1 MPPEEKTMLTRK
13 ELKQRGKHSLKK
25 HYLIFTVICLI
36 SAFLA
41 SEFRG
46 SLNFS
51 TLRNYEE
58 FTDNPVFEGGRGV
71 LFNIIQQFSSG
82 SIPITISASVNSLAG
97 TERGGIV
104 LLILIGT
111 VAMFVFWMFIQNTF
125 GVILRRIFL
134 ESHTYESVP
143 RSRVLFL
150 LKIKKWMKA
159 AWIMLVKYFFQL
171 LWSLTIIGGIIKHYS
186 YFLVPYITAEN
197 PDITACQAVTLSRK
211 MMKGHKW
218 ECFVFELSFLGWEL
232 LGILT
237 LGVFNILYTNPYK
250 TAAFT
255 EYFVQLRQEA
265 KKNKIPGTEL
275 LNDIYLYEKADTLL
289 LMEKYVD
296 ILDIME
302 TPSPQEPELPG
313 IKGFFARN
321 FGILLFW
328 GKQEK
333 RYEQLQA
340 QHVRNAE
347 LYEAL
352 KGTVYPTRL
361 HPIPE
366 ERKRN
371 QIESLNY
378 MRPYSIWSL
387 ILIFLGLSFF
397 GWLWEVTF
405 HLILSGEF
413 ANQGFLNGPWIPL
426 YGSASVLILT
436 LLYKL
441 RKNPGMEFLASIIL
455 CGFLEYMTSL
465 ILETISGGIKW
476 WDYSEYFLNL
486 NGRICAEGLLV
497 FGARGIIVVYVLA
510 PLADNLIHAADQ
522 KLLKLFTLVLLIL
535 FCLDAAY
542 SPFHPNTETG
552 ITETSFSIPS
562 REEADRFP
570 YGDNTSQ
577 L

>member
-1 MPPEEKTMLTRK
+1 
-13 ELKQRGKHSLKK
+13 
-25 HYLIFTVICLI
+25 
-36 SAFLA
+36 
-41 SEFRG
+41 
-46 SLNFS
+46 
-51 TLRNYEE
+51 
-58 FTDNPVFEGGRGV
+58 
-71 LFNIIQQFSSG
+71 
-82 SIPITISASVNSLAG
+82 
-97 TERGGIV
+97 
-104 LLILIGT
+104 
-111 VAMFVFWMFIQNTF
+111 
-125 GVILRRIFL
+125 
-134 ESHTYESVP
+134 
-143 RSRVLFL
+143 
-150 LKIKKWMKA
+150 MKA
-159 AWIMLVKYFFQL
+159 SWIMLVKSFFQI
-171 LWSLTIIGGIIKHYS
+171 LWSLTIAGGIIKHYS

-197 PDITACQAVTLSRK
+197 PDMTARQAVTLSRK
-211 MMKGHKW
+211 MMKDHKW
-218 ECFVFELSFLGWEL
+218 ECFVFELSFLGWEI

-265 KKNKIPGTEL
+265 KKAKIPGIDL
-275 LNDIYLYEKADTLL
+275 LNDIYLYEKADALL

-333 RYEQLQA
+333 RYEQLHA

-347 LYEAL
+347 LCEAL

-378 MRPYSIWSL
+378 MRQYSIWSL

-405 HLILSGEF
+405 HLLLSGEF
-413 ANQGFLNGPWIPL
+413 VNQGFLNGPWIPI

-436 LLYKL
+436 LLYRL
-441 RKNPGMEFLASIIL
+441 RKNPGMEFLASIFL
-455 CGFLEYMTSL
+455 CGLLEYMASL
-465 ILETISGGIKW
+465 VLETISGGIKW

-486 NGRICAEGLLV
+486 NGRVCAEGLLV
-497 FGARGIIVVYVLA
+497 FGAGGIIVVYVLA
-510 PLADNLIHAADQ
+510 PLADNLLHAADQ
-522 KLLKLFTLVLLIL
+522 KLLKLFTLVLLVL
-535 FCLDAAY
+535 FCVDAAY

-552 ITETSFSIPS
+552 ITETSFSIPIRKGLS
-562 REEADRFP
+562 
-570 YGDNTSQ
+570 
-577 L
+577 

>member
-1 MPPEEKTMLTRK
+1 MLTRK

-25 HYLIFTVICLI
+25 HYLIFTAICLI

-58 FTDNPVFEGGRGV
+58 FIDNPVFEEWRGF
-71 LFNIIQQFSSG
+71 LLNIIQQISPG
-82 SIPITISASVNSLAG
+82 SILVTMSASVNSLAE
-97 TERGGIV
+97 TERGEIV
-104 LLILIGT
+104 LLILTGT
-111 VAMFVFWMFIQNTF
+111 VAMFVFWVFIQNTF

-134 ESHTYESVP
+134 ESHTYEAVP
-143 RSRVLFL
+143 ISRVLFL

-159 AWIMLVKYFFQL
+159 SWIMLIKSFFQL
-171 LWSLTIIGGIIKHYS
+171 LWSLTIAGGIIKHYS

-197 PDITACQAVTLSRK
+197 PDMTARQAVTLSRK

-218 ECFVFELSFLGWEL
+218 ECFVFELSFLGWEI

-265 KKNKIPGTEL
+265 KKAKIPGIDL
-275 LNDIYLYEKADTLL
+275 LNDIYLYEKADALL

-333 RYEQLQA
+333 RYEQLHA

-366 ERKRN
+366 ESKRN

-378 MRPYSIWSL
+378 MRQYSIWSL

-405 HLILSGEF
+405 HLLLSGEF
-413 ANQGFLNGPWIPL
+413 ANQGFLNGPWIPI

-436 LLYKL
+436 LLYRL

-465 ILETISGGIKW
+465 VLETISGGIKW

-486 NGRICAEGLLV
+486 NGRVCAEGLLV
-497 FGARGIIVVYVLA
+497 FGAGGIIVVYVLA
-510 PLADNLIHAADQ
+510 PLADNLLHAADQ
-522 KLLKLFTLVLLIL
+522 KLLKLFTLVLLVL
-535 FCLDAAY
+535 FCVDAAY

-552 ITETSFSIPS
+552 ITETSFSIPIRKGLS
-562 REEADRFP
+562 
-570 YGDNTSQ
+570 
-577 L
+577 